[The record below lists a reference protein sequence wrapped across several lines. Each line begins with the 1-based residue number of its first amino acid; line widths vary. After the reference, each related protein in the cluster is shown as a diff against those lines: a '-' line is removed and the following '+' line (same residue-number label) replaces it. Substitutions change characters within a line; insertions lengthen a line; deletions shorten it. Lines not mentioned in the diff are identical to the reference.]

1 MKQFLYLDTDIVN
14 SIIAQ
19 SEKGIIT
26 GFSTE
31 EENGEQKSTNKSIS
45 GNLEG
50 DAGGK
55 LLKVFNAELK
65 LDIRGG
71 IGTEKEVHSASR
83 EIITK
88 TYILRQERKIHM
100 AEYNWND
107 IIARLNKMIRY
118 GTAPVGMK
126 WVKTEEEFKSIP
138 KVRVHEKHYPPCVVL
153 GQAHQ
158 FGWTTACK
166 FENVHANYC
175 RGINGLFE
183 RDEKWYSGEMFNK
196 VWFKELES
204 SKAHNLALE
213 CIPSGY
219 YALVCSPVDA
229 GKINDPDV
237 CVLYTSSAQAF
248 MLYAGWQYMGYEKL
262 HFTFVGE
269 STCADSWCHTFLTGK
284 PGLGIP
290 SFADRK
296 FGAAGEWELR
306 VTFKPDDLVRAIE
319 GMEAMW
325 KAGLRY
331 PMASHSLTTDVCP
344 GMPPHYLEF

>member
-1 MKQFLYLDTDIVN
+1 
-14 SIIAQ
+14 
-19 SEKGIIT
+19 
-26 GFSTE
+26 
-31 EENGEQKSTNKSIS
+31 
-45 GNLEG
+45 
-50 DAGGK
+50 
-55 LLKVFNAELK
+55 
-65 LDIRGG
+65 
-71 IGTEKEVHSASR
+71 
-83 EIITK
+83 
-88 TYILRQERKIHM
+88 M

-248 MLYAGWQYMGYEKL
+248 MLYAGWQYMGYENL

>member
-1 MKQFLYLDTDIVN
+1 
-14 SIIAQ
+14 
-19 SEKGIIT
+19 
-26 GFSTE
+26 
-31 EENGEQKSTNKSIS
+31 
-45 GNLEG
+45 
-50 DAGGK
+50 
-55 LLKVFNAELK
+55 
-65 LDIRGG
+65 
-71 IGTEKEVHSASR
+71 
-83 EIITK
+83 
-88 TYILRQERKIHM
+88 
-100 AEYNWND
+100 
-107 IIARLNKMIRY
+107 
-118 GTAPVGMK
+118 MK
-126 WVKTEEEFKSIP
+126 WIKTEEEFKAIP